1 MSYNNVDVNKNN
13 IFKYRRSKKLTQDN
27 IATYLGIKR
36 STYARQ
42 ELTGHMPRQQLQK
55 LADLFGVTVFDLLGE
70 TSLQFFQPL
79 RSDKNTLA
87 AIENETEKF
96 SEGAINNNSLF
107 LSPKLEKKDN
117 STLFLTKNESNIIR
131 IYRSL
136 KPDIKKEFEK
146 ALCRIAGLDNDKTKK
161 E

>member
-70 TSLQFFQPL
+70 TSLQFFQPFP
-79 RSDKNTLA
+79 R
-87 AIENETEKF
+87 ENVSTP
-96 SEGAINNNSLF
+96 SLT
-107 LSPKLEKKDN
+107 N
-117 STLFLTKNESNIIR
+117 NESNIIK
-131 IYRSL
+131 IYRCL
-136 KPDIKKEFEK
+136 DQQGKQEFEK